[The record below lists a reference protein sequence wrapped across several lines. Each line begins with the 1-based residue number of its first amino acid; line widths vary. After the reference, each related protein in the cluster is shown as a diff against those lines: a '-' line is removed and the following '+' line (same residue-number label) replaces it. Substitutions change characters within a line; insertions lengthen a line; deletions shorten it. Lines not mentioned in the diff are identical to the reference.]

1 MVKRSISKLPRFASL
16 AFFTLAFVVC
26 MAAKATD
33 LPGASGQI
41 TFAENTIPD
50 EPKRDSNWGI
60 GVMVPLLNGQGALLE
75 RRLANFWGGT
85 LWGWGHLTYQEQM
98 SGSYTETE
106 TGRVDFTERHRF
118 QLSLGADHLLA
129 IPLSSLKRWNVVLGA
144 GLGIRRSEVR
154 SSKMDSVCRPRCS
167 WFWVSSEVVD
177 AATEAAAIGLLR
189 AGVRVKEV
197 FMFGER
203 TELGVI
209 FERNVE
215 TGVQLLST
223 NQAPSSELL
232 SGERSKGSL
241 LLEMSLKF

>member
-1 MVKRSISKLPRFASL
+1 MSGCATKIFYKHPTIARGAGRLADRTLCVGRRSISKRLPFVSL
-16 AFFTLAFVVC
+16 AFSALALVVC
-26 MAAKATD
+26 MATG
-33 LPGASGQI
+33 L
-41 TFAENTIPD
+41 
-50 EPKRDSNWGI
+50 
-60 GVMVPLLNGQGALLE
+60 MVPLFNGQGALLE
-75 RRLANFWGGT
+75 RRLAGFWGGT
-85 LWGWGHLTYQEQM
+85 LWAWRHLTYQEQM

-144 GLGIRRSEVR
+144 GLGLRRSEVR
-154 SSKMDSVCRPRCS
+154 SSKLDSVCRPRCS
-167 WFWVSSEVVD
+167 WYWVSSEVVD
-177 AATEAAAIGLLR
+177 AATEVAAIGLLR

-209 FERNVE
+209 FERNLE